1 MIPSILKVFSRSFS
15 KGVKMKVE
23 DIKETR
29 DGRRVR
35 IICLDAKIDGGV
47 YDIVGLIKEPD
58 GNEFIEWWDSEV
70 IVDGYILAGDEPG
83 NRDIKI

>member
-1 MIPSILKVFSRSFS
+1 MQ
-15 KGVKMKVE
+15 VE

-35 IICLDAKIDGGV
+35 IICVDAKIAGSV

-58 GNEFIEWWDSEV
+58 GSDFIEWWNSEE
-70 IVDGYILAGDEPG
+70 ISESGKYILVGDK
-83 NRDIKI
+83 NSVNKRDLKI

>member
-1 MIPSILKVFSRSFS
+1 MQ
-15 KGVKMKVE
+15 VE

-35 IICLDAKIDGGV
+35 IICVDAKIAGSV

-58 GNEFIEWWDSEV
+58 GSDFIEWWNSEE
-70 IVDGYILAGDEPG
+70 ISESGKYILVGDK
-83 NRDIKI
+83 NSINKRDLKL